1 MLSGIGI
8 FALLVGAFAQ
18 GRFQRAEA
26 RLKSKVEPQ
35 ASLIV
40 DETKTAIKSKI
51 EVIEKLTDEDFD
63 ILIVMLKSLR
73 RALLEDSKILSK
85 CSGCGIAY
93 HNKPKFCS
101 NCGLDLTGSI
111 AKP

>member
-1 MLSGIGI
+1 MI
-8 FALLVGAFAQ
+8 
-18 GRFQRAEA
+18 
-26 RLKSKVEPQ
+26 KPQ
-35 ASLIV
+35 ASLLV

-63 ILIVMLKSLR
+63 ILVVMLKSLR
-73 RALLEDSKILSK
+73 RTLLEESKISSN

-111 AKP
+111 VKP